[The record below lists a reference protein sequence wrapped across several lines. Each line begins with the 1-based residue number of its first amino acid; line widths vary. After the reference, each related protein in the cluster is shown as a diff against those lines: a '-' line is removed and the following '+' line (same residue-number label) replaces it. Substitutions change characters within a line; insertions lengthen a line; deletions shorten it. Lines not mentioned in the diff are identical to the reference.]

1 MINGDTEEE
10 ELEKK
15 PVVSPIVQMPSS
27 ISQVKQ
33 EIGQVSVIRR
43 LAPPTFTP
51 SIIPGTLSG
60 VVKTDLSK
68 VIEETIGGDVKR
80 DIDME
85 TEQIT
90 TGKEAEVSNIIHKTV
105 HNDVMVEEQ
114 KQLEEQVDIGKLV
127 DVCFEEELQKPLEK
141 KKTVQE
147 VFEKPRA
154 IIKETNVDRREAE
167 QNASRPKV
175 IQRVK
180 RRISGKRRRD
190 SASPLPLKKRRKMHH
205 YPIALA
211 INRQQVPYLEFTIEE
226 EFRLYDLIARNQH
239 LEYITYKEIIR
250 SAPEIMK
257 RMIRI
262 FVSSMKRN
270 IKIKDDEEDMDR
282 MMTSCRELCASKS
295 KEVFDEFQV
304 LKKSVAYR
312 VHYNSWPALQS
323 LLWTIFE
330 SNAGKG
336 MQQQFQRAGGFQSP
350 AGFPNEL
357 FNMFIGDFPEMKDL
371 MDNEGMRGAKIG
383 DYALFISPWAQT
395 EEDEI
400 FFEKTILD
408 LGKILEDD
416 CKLSVIF
423 QMLLMISTPPGCKR
437 PCKQI
442 CEIQGDLAQLLYR
455 YLSSSLKRDEASR
468 KAHLLIGFLNKLHRL
483 TPH

>member
-114 KQLEEQVDIGKLV
+114 KQLEEQVDIEKLV

-190 SASPLPLKKRRKMHH
+190 SASPLPLKKRRWIHTARW
-205 YPIALA
+205 P
-211 INRQQVPYLEFTIEE
+211 
-226 EFRLYDLIARNQH
+226 FRGG
-239 LEYITYKEIIR
+239 
-250 SAPEIMK
+250 
-257 RMIRI
+257 
-262 FVSSMKRN
+262 
-270 IKIKDDEEDMDR
+270 IK
-282 MMTSCRELCASKS
+282 T
-295 KEVFDEFQV
+295 
-304 LKKSVAYR
+304 
-312 VHYNSWPALQS
+312 
-323 LLWTIFE
+323 
-330 SNAGKG
+330 G
-336 MQQQFQRAGGFQSP
+336 
-350 AGFPNEL
+350 
-357 FNMFIGDFPEMKDL
+357 
-371 MDNEGMRGAKIG
+371 
-383 DYALFISPWAQT
+383 
-395 EEDEI
+395 
-400 FFEKTILD
+400 
-408 LGKILEDD
+408 
-416 CKLSVIF
+416 
-423 QMLLMISTPPGCKR
+423 R
-437 PCKQI
+437 P
-442 CEIQGDLAQLLYR
+442 
-455 YLSSSLKRDEASR
+455 
-468 KAHLLIGFLNKLHRL
+468 
-483 TPH
+483 